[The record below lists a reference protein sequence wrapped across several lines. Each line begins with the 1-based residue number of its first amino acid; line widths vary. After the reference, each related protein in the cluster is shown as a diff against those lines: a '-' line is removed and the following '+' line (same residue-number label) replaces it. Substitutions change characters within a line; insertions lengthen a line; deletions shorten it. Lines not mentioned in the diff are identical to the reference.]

1 MINKK
6 LTILEVCPYSAGS
19 CGVFNR
25 VWNEAK
31 AFKEMGHDVIIFSS
45 NATKGSKEIAP
56 SEENRDGILI
66 KRYAYKK
73 LGGESFMK
81 WDKQW
86 IDDAMRLQPNFILSH
101 NYRHIHTTQ
110 TLKIRDAL
118 IMDKI
123 NCSTILITHAPFIKD
138 DSTRSFFSK
147 TAVKLYDKFIG
158 PKTLNKFDAIVRIS
172 TWEEPYLLALGADK
186 NKIWKIPNV
195 VPNEFFTTPS
205 SPTIEHSILFLG
217 RVAPIKNIEFILDLA
232 KLMPEF
238 NFSAIG
244 NVDEEYFKLLN
255 ITHYPFPKN
264 ITFYPPVYDLV
275 AKIKVIDSHKY
286 FILPSHREA
295 LPNSMIE
302 ALSRGK
308 ICISTNTDGGKE
320 LINSNI
326 TGYICKNNALEEAKN
341 FIMLNERSSLDKNK
355 IIESVRND
363 YSIDMLKQKYTI
375 IFEELLK

>member
-1 MINKK
+1 MINNK
-6 LTILEVCPYSAGS
+6 LTILEVCPFSSGS

-31 AFKEMGHDVIIFSS
+31 VFKEMGYDVIIFSS

-56 SEENRDGILI
+56 SEETRDGILI
-66 KRYAYKK
+66 KRYNYKK

-86 IDDAMRLQPNFILSH
+86 IEDAMRLQPNFILGH
-101 NYRHIHTTQ
+101 NYRHIHTTE

-123 NCSTILITHAPFIKD
+123 NCSAILITHAPFIKN

-147 TAVKLYDKFIG
+147 MAVKFYDKFIG

-172 TWEEPYLLALGADK
+172 DWEEPYLLELGADK

-205 SPTIEHSILFLG
+205 SPTIGHSVLFLG

-232 KLMPEF
+232 KLIPEF
-238 NFSAIG
+238 NFSIVG

-286 FILPSHREA
+286 FILSSHREA
-295 LPNSMIE
+295 LPNSIIE

-320 LINSNI
+320 LIDSNI
-326 TGYICKNNALEEAKN
+326 TGYICENNTLEEAKN
-341 FIMLNERSSLDKNK
+341 FIMLNEKSSLDKNK
-355 IIESVRND
+355 IIDSVRNY

-375 IFEELLK
+375 MFQELLK